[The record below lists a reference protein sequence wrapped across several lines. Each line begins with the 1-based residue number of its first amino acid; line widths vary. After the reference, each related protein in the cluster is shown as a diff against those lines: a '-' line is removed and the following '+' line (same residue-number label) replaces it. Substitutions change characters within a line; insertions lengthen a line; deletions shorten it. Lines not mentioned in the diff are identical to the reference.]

1 MASILQDIQSWS
13 CPCSPLIC
21 ARRTTTHLF
30 IWQQQKCG
38 PVSGSPMQRGAIGE
52 HYQTPHFNPRHRHP
66 PVMTVKTARV
76 RLNRL
81 RTGVWRFPFLLEL
94 WSFLRLVSVAQ
105 RNRTLAVLSSRSN
118 PWTAWPNGSGW
129 WSNRMAA
136 QHLPRDLVRPIAAD
150 MDSLNWWRRSSP
162 MPTRLSFSF
171 LLQQT
176 ASKPFWHYFIPTHSR
191 STRLRTSSNLF
202 YLELIN
208 LQGNLLS
215 PITTGAFGGLIP

>member
-1 MASILQDIQSWS
+1 MNATHTALTKSFSFFVNIKIIAKKQQHHHLWHLESLSGKFRYRNQTNILILSWSNFFQKSISKSNPDLKKMASILQDIKSWS

-81 RTGVWRFPFLLEL
+81 RTGVWRFRSCLHK
-94 WSFLRLVSVAQ
+94 WVMI
-105 RNRTLAVLSSRSN
+105 LSAACECGAEEQNIGRVIFTVQ
-118 PWTAWPNGSGW
+118 PMD
-129 WSNRMAA
+129 RMA
-136 QHLPRDLVRPIAAD
+136 
-150 MDSLNWWRRSSP
+150 
-162 MPTRLSFSF
+162 
-171 LLQQT
+171 
-176 ASKPFWHYFIPTHSR
+176 
-191 STRLRTSSNLF
+191 
-202 YLELIN
+202 
-208 LQGNLLS
+208 
-215 PITTGAFGGLIP
+215 